1 MHHLILQDKCRTI
14 RSFAAL
20 FHIVAGLPAFK
31 TTFAAGARCCGR
43 SILVMYALHG
53 LKLYF
58 TLSFEKLNLI
68 KPILHA
74 LQAEGYTQPTP
85 IQEQAIPIVLKRRD
99 LLGCAQTGTGKTAAF
114 AIPLLQMLYK
124 DREHEQEKEKR
135 HRPIKALILTP
146 TRELAIQIGESFA
159 AYGKHTALKHLVIFG
174 GVSQLAQTQ
183 ALKSGVDILVA
194 TPGRLLDLI
203 NQRFV
208 HLDQLKY
215 FVLDEADRMLDMG
228 FINDVKKVIT
238 KIPAQRQTLFFSA
251 TMPPDIAKLADAILT
266 DPVKVEVTP
275 VSSTA
280 EKVKQA
286 VYFVEKGDKRALLLH
301 VLKDKSITSAL
312 VFTRTKHGADKVAR
326 VLTKEGIKA
335 DAIHGEKSQNA
346 RQRAL
351 NNFKDGS
358 IRVLVATDIAAR
370 GIDVEELSHVINFE
384 LPNVPETYVHR
395 IGRTGR
401 AGASGVALSFVDD
414 EEKAYLKDIHKVTAQ
429 TIPVVT
435 DHPYLMS
442 GSRAEMPSTPAAP
455 AFKPM
460 PASSEKG
467 KQQQK
472 KRKWE
477 QNRGKRHQ

>member
-1 MHHLILQDKCRTI
+1 M
-14 RSFAAL
+14 
-20 FHIVAGLPAFK
+20 
-31 TTFAAGARCCGR
+31 
-43 SILVMYALHG
+43 
-53 LKLYF
+53 
-58 TLSFEKLNLI
+58 SFEKLNLI
-68 KPILHA
+68 TPILHA
-74 LQAEGYTQPTP
+74 LQTEGYTQPTP
-85 IQEQAIPIVLKRRD
+85 IQEQAIPVILKRRD

-114 AIPLLQMLYK
+114 AIPMLQMLYK
-124 DREHEQEKEKR
+124 DREHAPEKGQR
-135 HRPIKALILTP
+135 AIKALILTP

-159 AYGKHTALKHLVIFG
+159 AYGKHTAMKHLVIFG

-183 ALKSGVDILVA
+183 ALKSGVDILIA

-203 NQRFV
+203 SQRFV
-208 HLDQLKY
+208 HLNQLKY
-215 FVLDEADRMLDMG
+215 FVLDEADRMLDIG
-228 FINDVKKVIT
+228 FINDVKKIIT
-238 KIPAQRQTLFFSA
+238 RIPAQRQTLFFSA

-286 VYFVEKGDKRALLLH
+286 VYFVEKGDKRSLLLH
-301 VLKDKSITSAL
+301 VLKDKAITSAL
-312 VFTRTKHGADKVAR
+312 VFTRTKHGADKVAKA
-326 VLTKEGIKA
+326 LNKEGVSA

-351 NNFKDGS
+351 SNFKNGT

-401 AGASGVALSFVDD
+401 AGASGIALSFVDD

-429 TIPVVT
+429 TIPVIA
-435 DHPYLMS
+435 DHPYPMS
-442 GSRAEMPSTPAAP
+442 VSRSAMPTTPP
-455 AFKPM
+455 PPSFKPK
-460 PASSEKG
+460 PASSEQN
-467 KQQQK
+467 KQRK
-472 KRKWE
+472 NRKWD
-477 QNRGKRHQ
+477 QNKGKRHS